1 MRDLWNQRFA
11 QEGWAYGKRPNVY
24 LKSCI
29 EKLTPTLA
37 CFPADGE
44 GRNAVWAASKGWECT
59 VFDYAEEGAKK
70 CKILAEEKNV
80 HVKYIVE
87 DLQSIELEVTDLI
100 ACSWFHTPPEVRK
113 IHMPR
118 ILHSLR
124 VGGHFIMEGYH
135 KNQLGKKSG
144 GPQNFDL
151 LFDLDE
157 VLAELRGDLA
167 PQMEVI
173 EACVTECVLDES
185 ELHRGLASVVRIWLK
200 RTG

>member
-173 EACVTECVLDES
+173 EACVTECVLAES

>member
-11 QEGWAYGKRPNVY
+11 QDGWAYGKRPNAY

-29 EKLTPTLA
+29 EKLMPTLA

-44 GRNAVWAASKGWECT
+44 GRNAVWAASKGWKCT

-113 IHMPR
+113 VHMPR

-157 VLAELRGDLA
+157 VLSELRGDLA

>member
-1 MRDLWNQRFA
+1 MRDLWNQRYA
-11 QEGWAYGKRPNVY
+11 QDGWAYGKRPNAY

-157 VLAELRGDLA
+157 VLSELRGDLA

-173 EACVTECVLDES
+173 EAYVTECVLDES
-185 ELHRGLASVVRIWLK
+185 QLHRGLASVVRIWLK